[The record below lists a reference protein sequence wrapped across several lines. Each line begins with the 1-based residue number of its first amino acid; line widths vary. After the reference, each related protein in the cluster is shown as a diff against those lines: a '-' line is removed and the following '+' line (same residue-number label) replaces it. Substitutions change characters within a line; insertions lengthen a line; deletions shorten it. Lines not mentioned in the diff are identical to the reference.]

1 MGTFALQPPATSAE
15 IASIETCYMISST
28 LSGLRE
34 SVSDSEISKLD
45 DVLLPNPIEL
55 A

>member
-1 MGTFALQPPATSAE
+1 MGTFPLLLPATSTK

-28 LSGLRE
+28 PSGLRK
-34 SVSDSEISKLD
+34 STGDSEIVMLD
-45 DVLLPNPIEL
+45 EFMPPNPIEL